1 MKLIFWGLV
10 AVALLWVAYSGML
23 AAWSWIAVNNAVD
36 EIVSKDDVATIPSRE
51 LKTKVMSAANEA
63 GVPLGEK
70 DVVVTNTGG
79 QGVSIEVLWTVP
91 VIIVNGDAV
100 FAVPLAV
107 RRSSGGAASKAS
119 ASPSE
124 RERRCSAKRLSYSS
138 SGSSRM

>member
-70 DVVVTNTGG
+70 DVVVTNMGR
-79 QGVSIEVLWTVP
+79 GVNIEVLWTVP
-91 VIIVNGDAV
+91 VVVVNGDAV

-107 RRSSGGAASKAS
+107 RRSS
-119 ASPSE
+119 
-124 RERRCSAKRLSYSS
+124 AKR
-138 SGSSRM
+138 